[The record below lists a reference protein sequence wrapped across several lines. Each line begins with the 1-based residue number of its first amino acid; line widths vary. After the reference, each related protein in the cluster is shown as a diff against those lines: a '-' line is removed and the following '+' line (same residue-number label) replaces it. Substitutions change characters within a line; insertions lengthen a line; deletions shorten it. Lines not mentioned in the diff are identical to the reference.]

1 MKKIDQ
7 LYRTAPVRNSPDA
20 LDSKILRQAELHI
33 ASRTSA
39 AKPVLMSSWMPMAAS
54 CLVVT
59 IGIALVL
66 RSAYMSNG
74 VDAQPDGYPEAII
87 DSASVSDSE
96 PAGPSLL
103 ESDSISTRAQADS
116 AQGGSGV
123 VAGLNSSSEDRQL
136 LQNNETPQ
144 FESRSASKSQ
154 TVASVAARSEPGAD
168 DLTGRASED
177 SGSTLSQ
184 LERLKP
190 VQQIDRSVDI
200 EDAAGLEVPSA
211 EEVVSKAIVAEAIMP
226 ALTETER
233 TEPERTETVP
243 ETEMA
248 ASGGIAEAVVA
259 ETAET
264 GIVSRD
270 AVVPSDQQPA
280 LQQPAL
286 QQRAQRKSADP
297 ADIAGKQVVTELSR
311 DLSAEQTDNEETAL
325 ALATQAATHQRV
337 RPQDVESEA
346 ESNPG
351 SIAESNSRKDAI
363 ILVSNSAVEWL
374 NGQPQAFYTLQLA
387 TASDDVYLAEFA
399 QGITPL
405 RPQQFVVLTLPREN
419 DARSHTLLLGSF
431 SSFDSAQ
438 RALARLPERAR
449 QFGARVRNVGVLQRV
464 LR

>member
-1 MKKIDQ
+1 
-7 LYRTAPVRNSPDA
+7 
-20 LDSKILRQAELHI
+20 
-33 ASRTSA
+33 
-39 AKPVLMSSWMPMAAS
+39 
-54 CLVVT
+54 
-59 IGIALVL
+59 
-66 RSAYMSNG
+66 
-74 VDAQPDGYPEAII
+74 
-87 DSASVSDSE
+87 
-96 PAGPSLL
+96 
-103 ESDSISTRAQADS
+103 
-116 AQGGSGV
+116 
-123 VAGLNSSSEDRQL
+123 
-136 LQNNETPQ
+136 
-144 FESRSASKSQ
+144 
-154 TVASVAARSEPGAD
+154 
-168 DLTGRASED
+168 
-177 SGSTLSQ
+177 
-184 LERLKP
+184 
-190 VQQIDRSVDI
+190 
-200 EDAAGLEVPSA
+200 
-211 EEVVSKAIVAEAIMP
+211 MP

-363 ILVSNSAVEWL
+363 ILVSNLSL
-374 NGQPQAFYTLQLA
+374 
-387 TASDDVYLAEFA
+387 
-399 QGITPL
+399 I
-405 RPQQFVVLTLPREN
+405 
-419 DARSHTLLLGSF
+419 HI
-431 SSFDSAQ
+431 
-438 RALARLPERAR
+438 
-449 QFGARVRNVGVLQRV
+449 
-464 LR
+464 